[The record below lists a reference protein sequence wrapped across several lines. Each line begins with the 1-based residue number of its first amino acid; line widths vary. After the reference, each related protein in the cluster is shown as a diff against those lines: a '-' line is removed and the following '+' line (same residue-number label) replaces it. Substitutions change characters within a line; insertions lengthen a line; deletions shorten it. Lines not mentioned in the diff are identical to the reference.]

1 MYIFITSQFIDV
13 LPGLSKYS
21 WNRHQIKNAAS
32 DKTEGKRS
40 TADNIRRS
48 TKTHVALSSKI
59 LERCAENYLYKQ
71 YMFVRPMIEVI
82 YF

>member
-1 MYIFITSQFIDV
+1 MYTQYRRLLYCPICRKIRGTYTK
-13 LPGLSKYS
+13 LRTP
-21 WNRHQIKNAAS
+21 S

-59 LERCAENYLYKQ
+59 LERCAEIYLYKQ
-71 YMFVRPMIEVI
+71 YIFVSMVCL
-82 YF
+82 

>member
-1 MYIFITSQFIDV
+1 MYIFITSQCIHNVDDCIARFV
-13 LPGLSKYS
+13 ERFVEHTTKLRTP
-21 WNRHQIKNAAS
+21 S

-59 LERCAENYLYKQ
+59 LERCAEIYLYKQ
-71 YMFVRPMIEVI
+71 YIFVSMVCL
-82 YF
+82 